1 MKYKIF
7 ISKRAVV
14 KTLPLL
20 LSLLLGVN
28 FLAID
33 AQAST
38 CENGG
43 ICLNCVTEGPR
54 HAVAAKSHHAPIGC
68 GSKTDGI
75 PCDLEGT
82 ETPARTQFALT
93 NDRPVKTDF
102 SDITTSL
109 SAKIVPATCL
119 KPARSP
125 LRRGYANL
133 YTPIYLQNLS
143 LRC

>member
-7 ISKRAVV
+7 ISKRAGV
-14 KTLPLL
+14 KALPLF

-28 FLAID
+28 FLATD

-38 CENGG
+38 CEKGG
-43 ICLNCVTEGPR
+43 VCMDCVTEGPR
-54 HAVAAKSHHAPIGC
+54 HEVAAKSHHAPIGC
-68 GSKTDGI
+68 ESKTDGI
-75 PCDLEGT
+75 PCNLEGT
-82 ETPARTQFALT
+82 ETPTRTQFALA

-109 SAKIVPATCL
+109 SAKIASATCL

-125 LRRGYANL
+125 LHRGYAIPF
-133 YTPIYLQNLS
+133 TPIYLQNLS

>member
-1 MKYKIF
+1 MNYKII
-7 ISKRAVV
+7 ISKQVLV
-14 KTLPLL
+14 KALPLL
-20 LSLLLGVN
+20 LSLLLGIN

-38 CENGG
+38 CGKGG
-43 ICLNCVTEGPR
+43 VCMNCVTEGPR
-54 HAVAAKSHHAPIGC
+54 HAVAAKSHHAPTGC

-82 ETPARTQFALT
+82 ETPARTRFALT

-109 SAKIVPATCL
+109 SAKIAPATCL
-119 KPARSP
+119 KPARS
-125 LRRGYANL
+125 LLHRGYAIPS
-133 YTPIYLQNLS
+133 TPIYLQNLS

>member
-14 KTLPLL
+14 KTLPLM
-20 LSLLLGVN
+20 LSLLLSVN

-38 CENGG
+38 CEKGG
-43 ICLNCVTEGPR
+43 ICLNCITEGLQ

-75 PCDLEGT
+75 PCDLAGA

>member
-14 KTLPLL
+14 KALPLL
-20 LSLLLGVN
+20 ISLLLGVN

-54 HAVAAKSHHAPIGC
+54 HEVAAKSHHAPIGC

-75 PCDLEGT
+75 PCGLEGA
-82 ETPARTQFALT
+82 ETLSKDKEIIQLLGV
-93 NDRPVKTDF
+93 DKF
-102 SDITTSL
+102 SGRL
-109 SAKIVPATCL
+109 ML
-119 KPARSP
+119 
-125 LRRGYANL
+125 LN
-133 YTPIYLQNLS
+133 
-143 LRC
+143 